1 MITCPWCGTGY
12 TTFQPNC
19 KNCGGSMPLPVEK
32 DSDSS
37 GKALAVP
44 PPAPRDVPRNYIWR
58 ILLSDGWAITGGILA
73 LVGAIFGVV
82 GFGLTAGI
90 VTAFVGLPFAA
101 LGVLG
106 LGGGTAVLVWRYQ
119 EAQKIKE
126 VLKEGETVLGE
137 IENVQ
142 QVLNVRVNGRHPWTI
157 SYGFEV
163 SGRLYQGKLTTLSQ
177 PDLSQ
182 QPETDIY
189 VLYMQENPEQNTIY
203 PHPYAYFAT

>member
-1 MITCPWCGTGY
+1 
-12 TTFQPNC
+12 
-19 KNCGGSMPLPVEK
+19 MPLPVEK
-32 DSDSS
+32 DSEFST
-37 GKALAVP
+37 KALAVP
-44 PPAPRDVPRNYIWR
+44 PPAPRDVPRNYVWR
-58 ILLSDGWAITGGILA
+58 VLGSDGWAITGGVFA
-73 LVGAIFGVV
+73 FVGTVFGVI
-82 GFGLTAGI
+82 GFGLTSDSI
-90 VTAFVGLPFAA
+90 TALVGLPFAA
-101 LGVLG
+101 LGLLG
-106 LGGGTAVLVWRYQ
+106 FGGGAAVLIWRYQ

-137 IENVQ
+137 IEYVQ

>member
-44 PPAPRDVPRNYIWR
+44 PPAPRAVPRNYIWR
-58 ILLSDGWAITGGILA
+58 VLLSDGWAITAGIFA
-73 LVGAIFGVV
+73 LVGAIFGLV
-82 GFGLTAGI
+82 GFGLTADM

-101 LGVLG
+101 LGL
-106 LGGGTAVLVWRYQ
+106 LCFGGGAAVLIWRYQ
-119 EAQKIKE
+119 KAQKIKK
-126 VLKEGETVLGE
+126 VLKDGEAVLGE
-137 IENVQ
+137 IETVQ
-142 QVLNVRVNGRHPWTI
+142 QVMQVRVNGRHPWTI
-157 SYGFEV
+157 SYCFEV
-163 SGRLYQGKLTTLSQ
+163 SGHLYQGKLTTLSQ
-177 PDLSQ
+177 PGLDQ
-182 QPETDIY
+182 QSETDIY
-189 VLYMQENPEQNTIY
+189 VLYMRENPEQNTIY